1 MHELPV
7 TESILE
13 ITLRHAQKAGATRVT
28 DLYLVIGQLSS
39 ILDDSV
45 HFYWDIISKDTIAE
59 GAQLHFKRIPAELE
73 CQACGTR
80 YPPGDE
86 LACPACQSIQVRVV
100 AGEEFH
106 LESIEVEGAPPNGAE
121 ENV

>member
-1 MHELPV
+1 VHELPV

-13 ITLRHAQKAGATRVT
+13 ITLRHAQQAGATRVT

-45 HFYWDIISKDTIAE
+45 AFYWDIISKDTIAE
-59 GAQLHFKRIPAELE
+59 GAKLHFKRIPTELE
-73 CQACGTR
+73 CQECGKR
-80 YPPGDE
+80 YQPGEE
-86 LACPACQSIQVRVV
+86 LACPVCQSLQVRVV

-106 LESIEVEGAPPNGAE
+106 LESIEVEGQPPQDTPQGD
-121 ENV
+121 